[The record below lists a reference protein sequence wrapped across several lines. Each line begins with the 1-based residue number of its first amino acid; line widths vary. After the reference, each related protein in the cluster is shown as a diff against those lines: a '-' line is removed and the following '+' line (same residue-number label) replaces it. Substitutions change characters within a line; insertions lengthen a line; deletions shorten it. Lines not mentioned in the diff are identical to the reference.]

1 MRLWQSLTGIA
12 ALIFCGT
19 SLAFTVQLW
28 IAIPSTTGSQVVAGL
43 TAVALELCKFSF
55 APLGLWLRS
64 QGQLS
69 GHVLLVLWPLLVVI
83 SIVATVGFLATHSEE
98 QQQRSTQG
106 SLEYQALEQQLN
118 SIKEQIN
125 SLNGLIATDAANGYR
140 QRAIDTAAQLRALE
154 GQRSQLIENL
164 SKAQPGASTHGAFNS
179 LASMLNT
186 DPVRLQHAGFLALAI
201 ITDVVGLVAL
211 LAFNAASTVCKRL
224 STDAQ
229 PLSTACKRPL
239 TTCKRL
245 LTHLLTV
252 GKRSPMEPK
261 RLPSDAKQLL
271 TVGKRLSTEEQDSS
285 THPQQLST
293 VCKRPSMPAKR
304 LSTVGKRL
312 VNADLSQEQIELADR
327 ICAGEFGTRPVLR
340 RINNAVRGGN
350 RFVKPVFDALE
361 QAGEITRDGH
371 GFCLAEDQ
379 RIGEP
384 T

>member
-1 MRLWQSLTGIA
+1 MRLWQSITGIA

-69 GHVLLVLWPLLVVI
+69 GHVLLALWPLLVVI

-140 QRAIDTAAQLRALE
+140 QRAIDTTPKLHALE
-154 GQRSQLIENL
+154 AQRSQLIESL
-164 SKAQPGASTHGAFNS
+164 STAQPATSIPGAFSS

-186 DPVRLQHAGFLALAI
+186 DPVRLQHAGFLVLAI

-224 STDAQ
+224 AKRSKRFSAPDKQFSTDSKRFSTDA
-229 PLSTACKRPL
+229 
-239 TTCKRL
+239 
-245 LTHLLTV
+245 
-252 GKRSPMEPK
+252 KRSRTEPK
-261 RLPSDAKQLL
+261 QLLNDAKQLP
-271 TVGKRLSTEEQDSS
+271 TVDKRLPREGQGSS
-285 THPQQLST
+285 TFPKQFST
-293 VCKRPSMPAKR
+293 VSKRSSTPAKR
-304 LSTVGKRL
+304 FSTDPKRF
-312 VNADLSQEQIELADR
+312 VNAGFSQEQIELANQ

-340 RINNAVRGGN
+340 NIIKCIRGGYPAA
-350 RFVKPVFDALE
+350 KPVFDALE
-361 QAGEITRDGH
+361 KAGELTREGQRFYLDG
-371 GFCLAEDQ
+371 CQ
-379 RIGEP
+379 
-384 T
+384 